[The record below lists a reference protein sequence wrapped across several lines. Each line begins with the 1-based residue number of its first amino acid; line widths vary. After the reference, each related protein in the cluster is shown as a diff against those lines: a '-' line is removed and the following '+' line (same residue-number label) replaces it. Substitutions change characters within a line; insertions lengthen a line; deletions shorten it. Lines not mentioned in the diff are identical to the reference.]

1 MPHGTECYAPFA
13 CNLADG
19 WFMTTYG
26 YIPGED
32 EVGGPERYIVKLC
45 SGEDLLVWTET
56 EQRWFDNTKA
66 KYLTET
72 KFTDNTDLQDM
83 DRLLGLELMLFRWN
97 QHLSRGFDYDNN
109 MVDDD
114 LLRKQIKEQSDA
126 ITKLK
131 QSLGLDKK
139 TRDLIMNEGNF
150 SVWFA
155 DVKRRAK
162 LFGLH
167 RENQLN
173 VALSLMNELSGIV
186 GTFDRSDAEER
197 RKLGFDTEVDV
208 VAWIRDDM
216 LPKFREV
223 DEHFLENEQKM
234 WKRDL

>member
-1 MPHGTECYAPFA
+1 
-13 CNLADG
+13 
-19 WFMTTYG
+19 MTTYG

-32 EVGGPERYIVKLC
+32 EDGGGPERFLVQLC

-56 EQRWFDNTKA
+56 EQRWFNNTKA
-66 KYLTET
+66 KYLAET
-72 KFTDNTDLQDM
+72 KFSDNTDLQDM

-97 QHLSRGFDYDNN
+97 QHLMRGFDYDNN
-109 MVDDD
+109 VVDDD

-131 QSLGLDKK
+131 MSLGLDKK
-139 TRDLIMNEGNF
+139 TRDLILNEGNF
-150 SVWFA
+150 AAWFS

-173 VALSLMNELSGIV
+173 VALSLMNELSGIL
-186 GTFDRSDAEER
+186 GAFDRSDAEER
-197 RKLGFDTEVDV
+197 RKLGFEAEVDIV
-208 VAWIRDDM
+208 KWIREDM
-216 LPKFREV
+216 LPRFRAV
-223 DEHFLENEQKM
+223 DEYFIENEQKL